1 MINGKNETKKNNQ
14 SREFIFEHKISR
26 KNIVAI
32 IRLRVLAKR
41 KGTKVYKQDE
51 KRNYLIVNS
60 IGA

>member
-1 MINGKNETKKNNQ
+1 MINGKNEAKKNNQ

-26 KNIVAI
+26 KNIGAI

-41 KGTKVYKQDE
+41 KRTKMYKQE